1 MMKSGLHKTL
11 ALVTLSAVIT
21 ACDSPTAPPSAADN
35 NTTPA
40 ADIVLTNGKFYTV
53 NASQPWA
60 EAVAINNGKYSY
72 IGDMQS
78 ADGYIGPNTRVMD
91 LAGKMA
97 MPGINDAHVHPM
109 QGAMKDLYDC
119 NFPFTA
125 TPGDIAAA
133 ISKCVAQ
140 QPDAIWIRG
149 GQWGSDFFID
159 YPIENPRE
167 WLDQVSG
174 DKAVYL
180 SDDALHNGWFNT
192 KALDLLGVDRD
203 IPNPPGVE
211 ILKDPGT
218 GEPTGVLLEVFGFI
232 GDALPERS
240 AEEYLAAARY
250 VVGVANGFGITGMKG
265 ASATDQ
271 QIGGFIALDNAGG
284 MTAHYAGS
292 LQTPYGHREE
302 PLDVA
307 KLEARRD
314 AQGSPHVD
322 TRYVKLFMDGVPTA
336 SRTAAMLAPY
346 LPETPDTPATSGTL
360 HISQDVLSTD
370 LIALDKAGFT
380 VKIHTAGDRSVQ
392 VALNAIAAART
403 ANGDSGLR
411 HELSHAGYIGPSDVQ
426 RFSELNAVVGL
437 TPYIWNPSPIIQS
450 VINAVGPRG
459 EQYWPIK
466 SLLES
471 GAPLL
476 AGSDWP
482 AAAMNMSP
490 WAAIEALVTR
500 ADPIG
505 DYPGQLW
512 SEEAITLAQAL
523 DIFTL
528 QSARALRLGE
538 RSGSIELGKSA
549 DLIVLNQHLFEVPIK
564 AVSDTLVEQVL
575 FEGQLVVGQ

>member
-1 MMKSGLHKTL
+1 MIKSEIRKVLGLV
-11 ALVTLSAVIT
+11 ALSAAIT
-21 ACDSPTAPPSAADN
+21 ACDSSSNPPSTAESKA
-35 NTTPA
+35 TPA
-40 ADIVLTNGKFYTV
+40 ADIVLTNGNIYTV

-60 EAVAINNGKYSY
+60 EAVAINDGKYSY
-72 IGDMQS
+72 IGNAQS
-78 ADGYIGPNTRVMD
+78 IDSYIGPNTKVID
-91 LAGKMA
+91 LGGKMA

-109 QGAMKDLYDC
+109 EGAMKDLYDC

-125 TPGDIAAA
+125 TPDDIAAT
-133 ISKCVAQ
+133 ISKCVAE
-140 QPDAIWIRG
+140 QPEAIWIRG
-149 GQWGSDFFID
+149 GQWGSDFFVD
-159 YPIENPRE
+159 YPIDNPRE
-167 WLDQVSG
+167 WLDQISG

-180 SDDALHNGWFNT
+180 ADDALHNGWFNS
-192 KALDLLGVDRD
+192 KALELIGIDRD
-203 IPNPPGVE
+203 APNPPGVE
-211 ILKDPGT
+211 ILKDPDT
-218 GEPTGVLLEVFGFI
+218 GEPTGVLLEVFGFM
-232 GDALPERS
+232 GEALPKRS

-250 VVGVANGFGITGMKG
+250 VVGVANGYGITGMKG

-284 MTAHYAGS
+284 MTAYYAAS

-302 PLDVA
+302 PLDVSE
-307 KLEARRD
+307 LEARRD

-346 LPETPDTPATSGTL
+346 LPETPDTPVTSGML
-360 HISQDVLSTD
+360 HINEDVLTTD
-370 LIALDKAGFT
+370 LIAMDKAGFT

-392 VALNAIAAART
+392 VALNAIEAARD

-426 RFSELNAVVGL
+426 RFAELNAVAGL
-437 TPYIWNPSPIIQS
+437 NPYIWSPSPIIQS
-450 VINAVGPRG
+450 VINAVGPRA
-459 EQYWPIK
+459 EQYWPVK

-471 GAPLL
+471 GAPVL

-482 AAAMNMSP
+482 AAAVNMSP

-512 SEEAITLAQAL
+512 PEEAITLAQAL
-523 DIFTL
+523 EIFTL

-549 DLIVLNQHLFEVPIK
+549 DLIVLNQNLFEVPIK

-575 FEGQLVVGQ
+575 FEGHVVLGD

>member
-1 MMKSGLHKTL
+1 MRKILSGI
-11 ALVTLSAVIT
+11 AIALSAAVT
-21 ACDSPTAPPSAADN
+21 ACDSSPTPPSTAGIKAL
-35 NTTPA
+35 PA
-40 ADIVLTNGKFYTV
+40 ADIVLTNGNIYTV

-60 EAVAINNGKYSY
+60 EAVAISNGKYSY
-72 IGDMQS
+72 IGDVRG
-78 ADGYIGPNTRVMD
+78 ADSYIGANTQVID

-97 MPGINDAHVHPM
+97 MPGIIDAHVHPM
-109 QGAMKDLYDC
+109 EGAMKDLYDC

-125 TPGDIAAA
+125 TPADIAAA
-133 ISKCVAQ
+133 ISKCVAE
-140 QPDAIWIRG
+140 QPEAIWIRG
-149 GQWGSDFFID
+149 GQWGSDFFVD
-159 YPIENPRE
+159 YPIENPRD
-167 WLDQVSG
+167 WLDQISG

-180 SDDALHNGWFNT
+180 SDDALHNGWFNS
-192 KALDLLGVDRD
+192 KALELLGIARD
-203 IPNPPGVE
+203 TPNPPGVE
-211 ILKDPGT
+211 VLKDSDT
-218 GEPTGVLLEVFGFI
+218 GEPTGVMLEVFGFM

-250 VVGVANGFGITGMKG
+250 VVGVANRFGITGMKG

-271 QIGGFIALDNAGG
+271 QIGGFITLDNAGD
-284 MTAHYAGS
+284 MTAYYAGS

-302 PLDVA
+302 PLDVSE
-307 KLEARRD
+307 LEARRD
-314 AQGSPHVD
+314 AQASSHVD

-346 LPETPDTPATSGTL
+346 LPETPETPATSGML
-360 HISQDVLSTD
+360 HISEDVLTAD

-392 VALNAIAAART
+392 VALNAIEAARK
-403 ANGDSGLR
+403 ANGNNDLR
-411 HELSHAGYIGPSDVQ
+411 HELSHAGYIGPDDIQ

-437 TPYIWNPSPIIQS
+437 TPYIWSPSPIIQS

-459 EQYWPIK
+459 EHYWPVK
-466 SLLES
+466 SLIVS
-471 GAPLL
+471 GAPVL

-482 AAAMNMSP
+482 AAAVNMSP

-512 SEEAITLAQAL
+512 PEEAITLAQAL
-523 DIFTL
+523 KIFTL
-528 QSARALRLGE
+528 QSAHALRLGD

-549 DLIVLNQHLFEVPIK
+549 DLIVLNQHLLEVPIK
-564 AVSDTLVEQVL
+564 AVSDTLVETVL
-575 FEGQLVVGQ
+575 FEGQFVIGQ

>member
-1 MMKSGLHKTL
+1 MIKSEIHTVLGLI
-11 ALVTLSAVIT
+11 ALSTVIT
-21 ACDSPTAPPSAADN
+21 ACDSSSNPPSAAEKS
-35 NTTPA
+35 TTPG
-40 ADIVLTNGKFYTV
+40 ADIVLTNGNIYTV

-60 EAVAINNGKYSY
+60 EAVAISNGKYSY
-72 IGDMQS
+72 IGDAKS
-78 ADGYIGPNTRVMD
+78 VDGYIEKNTRVID
-91 LAGKMA
+91 LGGRMA

-125 TPGDIAAA
+125 TPDDIAAA
-133 ISKCVAQ
+133 VSQCVAE

-149 GQWGSDFFID
+149 GQWGSDFFVD

-180 SDDALHNGWFNT
+180 SDDALHNGWFNS

-203 IPNPPGVE
+203 TPNPPGVE
-211 ILKDPGT
+211 ILKVPAT
-218 GEPTGVLLEVFGFI
+218 GEPNGILLEVFGFI

-240 AEEYLAAARY
+240 AEEYLAAADY
-250 VVGVANGFGITGMKG
+250 VVGVANRFGITGMKG

-284 MTAHYAGS
+284 MTAYYAAS

-302 PLDVA
+302 PLDVS

-346 LPETPDTPATSGTL
+346 LPETPDTPVTSGIL
-360 HISQDVLSTD
+360 HINEEVLTTD

-380 VKIHTAGDRSVQ
+380 VKIHTAGDRSVR
-392 VALNAIAAART
+392 VALNAIEAARA

-411 HELSHAGYIGPSDVQ
+411 HELSHAGYIGPGDIQ
-426 RFSELNAVVGL
+426 RFAGLNAVAGL
-437 TPYIWNPSPIIQS
+437 NPYIWSPSPIIQS
-450 VINAVGPRG
+450 VVNALGPRA
-459 EQYWPIK
+459 EQYWPVK

-471 GAPLL
+471 GAPVL

-482 AAAMNMSP
+482 AAAANMSP

-505 DYPGQLW
+505 DYPGKLW
-512 SEEAITLAQAL
+512 PEEAITLAQAL
-523 DIFTL
+523 EIFTL

-538 RSGSIELGKSA
+538 RSGSVELGKSA

-575 FEGQLVVGQ
+575 FEGQVVVGE